1 MSLFLWLAP
10 PSASMPRFNRG
21 LLRRTL
27 IIVLPLRDLIW
38 VGLQNPQ
45 VASAQPIAQIRM
57 MGQYLGELFVLR
69 SSIAYEARY

>member
-10 PSASMPRFNRG
+10 PSASMLRFNRG

-57 MGQYLGELFVLR
+57 MGQLGELFVLR
-69 SSIAYEARY
+69 SAIADEARY